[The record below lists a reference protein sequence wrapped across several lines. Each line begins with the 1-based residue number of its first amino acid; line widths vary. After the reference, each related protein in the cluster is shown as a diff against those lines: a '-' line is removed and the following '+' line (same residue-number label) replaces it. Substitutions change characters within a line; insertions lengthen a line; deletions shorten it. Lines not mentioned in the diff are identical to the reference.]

1 MAVRKKQTLE
11 PQPRKKACHDQEEAI
26 QYRTFAG
33 IAADTLLNPGHGPTL
48 ARCFL
53 SANLLSR

>member
-11 PQPRKKACHDQEEAI
+11 RQPRKKACHDQEEEI

-33 IAADTLLNPGHGPTL
+33 IADTLLNPGHDPTL
-48 ARCFL
+48 AGCFL